1 MKIFQDIW
9 LLNSVLFPLID
20 IFIVAYLI
28 YKVYLIIAETRAIAV
43 LKGLVLLLVTT
54 VLARFFQLETLGWA
68 LENFMRVAA
77 IALIVLFQPELRQVL
92 IRMGQGR
99 LIPQNYSDSSSVV
112 LDELHSFLLKAKQE
126 KIGALLV
133 FEQKVGLRNLLDSGE
148 ILNADLSYRLLMTVF
163 DNKSPLHDGAMILN
177 TTKVLGAACFLPP
190 SGGRIRNQ
198 LGTRHR
204 GALGISEQSDAIV
217 LVVSEE
223 TGAVSVCRG
232 GKLRYD
238 LKPEV
243 WMDVLVEIYG
253 KEKEPISSSAPN
265 WGRFFKKRKKA

>member
-1 MKIFQDIW
+1 MKLFQDIW
-9 LLNSVLFPLID
+9 LLNSVLFPLLD

-43 LKGLVLLLVTT
+43 LKGLVLLLGTT
-54 VLARFFQLETLGWA
+54 VVARFFQLETLGWA

-99 LIPQNYSDSSSVV
+99 LIPQNYSDSSSIAM
-112 LDELHSFLLKAKQE
+112 DELNAFLSKAKEE

-148 ILNADLSYRLLMTVF
+148 VLNADLSYRLLMTVF

-190 SGGRIRNQ
+190 SAGKVRNN

-204 GALGISEQSDAIV
+204 GAIGISEQSDAVV
-217 LVVSEE
+217 LIVSEE
-223 TGAVSVCRG
+223 TGAVSVARG
-232 GKLRYD
+232 GKLKYD
-238 LKPEV
+238 LKPDQ
-243 WMDVLVEIYG
+243 WLDVLLELYG
-253 KEKEPISSSAPN
+253 KVKEPVSPDTRH
-265 WGRFFKKRKKA
+265 WTRFFKRKQA